1 MPPKA
6 PSKLASRSGTQDT
19 YQLEDISKRLFVEEL
34 PVWLPSKKPRL
45 ARPPTSAQASANIS
59 ADLADLLDSFH
70 SKKRALLVASSRQVS
85 SNVSKPA
92 LFSKLNKPSMTT
104 ILEDVAS
111 YPYNMVE
118 GADYPVVEDED
129 VAVPMDVE
137 FEVAPAQV
145 DIKSVTFDETKNS
158 VRTIWNVE
166 HYNLT
171 TTYVEQY
178 EKVVI
183 EYDRELRRLAK
194 KNNVV
199 GQRDL
204 MKLAIEFIRNKIS
217 HECVQCLKRD
227 ESHLHSPKM
236 PSEFIPSM
244 ESILE
249 EEEEEEDAVVYTAQD
264 VEFEA
269 ATSCVALEHETVVTV
284 ESVPKLPV
292 KAKGKKRD
300 HLLSTLDGGY
310 WAAPVPSTGRKRKQ
324 TIFFA
329 PR

>member
-6 PSKLASRSGTQDT
+6 PSKLASSSGTQDT
-19 YQLEDISKRLFVEEL
+19 YLLEDISKRLFVEEL

-45 ARPPTSAQASANIS
+45 ARPSTSISANIS

-70 SKKRALLVASSRQVS
+70 SKKLAASSRQVS

-118 GADYPVVEDED
+118 GVDYPVVEDED

-137 FEVAPAQV
+137 FEVAHAQV
-145 DIKSVTFDETKNS
+145 DIKSVTFDETRNS
-158 VRTIWNVE
+158 HRTIWNVE
-166 HYNLT
+166 PYNLT